1 MVGQFPKD
9 APAKRLGISMSAF
22 PIGGK
27 RRCQESLRQ
36 LLVFLL
42 LPRLLEGARP
52 DLVLQEL
59 FPRMNPFLRYYG
71 AQVIRD
77 QHERDD
83 RYRPF
88 LDGRRAIASSSAT
101 LSQTDA
107 CSINCR
113 PRKR

>member
-1 MVGQFPKD
+1 MVGKFPKD
-9 APAKRLGISMSAF
+9 APAKRLGISVATF

-36 LLVFLL
+36 LLVFFL

-52 DLVLQEL
+52 DLVLQVQ

-77 QHERDD
+77 QHKASTLDDQVSEGSERL
-83 RYRPF
+83 F
-88 LDGRRAIASSSAT
+88 EGASFVGYG
-101 LSQTDA
+101 
-107 CSINCR
+107 IG
-113 PRKR
+113 